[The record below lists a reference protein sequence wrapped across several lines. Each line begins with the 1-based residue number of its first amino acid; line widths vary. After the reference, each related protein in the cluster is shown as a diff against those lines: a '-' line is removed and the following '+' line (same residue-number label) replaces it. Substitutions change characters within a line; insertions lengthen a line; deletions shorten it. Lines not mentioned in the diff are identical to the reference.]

1 MRSSET
7 GQSHDD
13 IAVSTFSIASA
24 LDANAITDLCVNDPL
39 VLNSEIEL
47 ALLLMANVQ
56 TPDVLAAETG

>member
-24 LDANAITDLCVNDPL
+24 FDANATTDLCVNGPL
-39 VLNSEIEL
+39 VLNSETEF
-47 ALLLMANVQ
+47 ALLLMADVQ
-56 TPDVLAAETG
+56 TPDGLAAETG